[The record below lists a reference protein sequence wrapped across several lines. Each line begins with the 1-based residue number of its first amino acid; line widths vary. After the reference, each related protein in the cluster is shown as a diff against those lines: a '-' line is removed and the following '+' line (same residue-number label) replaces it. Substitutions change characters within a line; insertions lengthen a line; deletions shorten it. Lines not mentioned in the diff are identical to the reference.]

1 MDFILIYP
9 PSAERVAEFPVGGL
23 FLAESLKS
31 RGYTCGIICDRN
43 ISEIY
48 DELDKL
54 VDSDTIAIG
63 ISVVSTLIFKDTVH
77 ISKKVKEL
85 YQNIPLILGGQSI
98 TGQKEQ
104 ILDFDPVDFLYELR
118 RTSRV

>member
-77 ISKKVKEL
+77 ISKKVQEL
-85 YQNIPLILGGQSI
+85 YQNIPLPLLLLFYFFNCCTKMSFVPIIYLNLVFFS
-98 TGQKEQ
+98 
-104 ILDFDPVDFLYELR
+104 FHR
-118 RTSRV
+118 